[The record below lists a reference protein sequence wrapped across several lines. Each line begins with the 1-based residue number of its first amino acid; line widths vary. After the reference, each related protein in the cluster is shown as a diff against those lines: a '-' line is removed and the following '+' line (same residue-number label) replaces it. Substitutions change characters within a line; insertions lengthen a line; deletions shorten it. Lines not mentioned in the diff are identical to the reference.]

1 MIEDMGVKFKTGVE
15 VGKDISLDKLRE
27 QGFKAFYLAV
37 GASKGTKV
45 GCPGDDMTG
54 VFTGIDFLREVN
66 LFEKPAIGKSV
77 AVIGGGD
84 VVTGPKF
91 AIDAIAAGNA
101 PAAVAKLVTKKIARK
116 QGAAMHEIGVVRSM
130 VKTVLDIGELSLV
143 IPKYVEDIYPV
154 VVGDAWLKD
163 TKLVINVIP
172 GMAECDEC
180 NELFNVIEHEGYCPN
195 CGSFEKTILSG
206 KDFLIREI
214 HIPED

>member
-1 MIEDMGVKFKTGVE
+1 MGVKFKTGVE

-101 PAAVAKLVTKKIARK
+101 PAAAAKLVTKKIARK

-154 VVGDAWLKD
+154 VVGDTWLKD